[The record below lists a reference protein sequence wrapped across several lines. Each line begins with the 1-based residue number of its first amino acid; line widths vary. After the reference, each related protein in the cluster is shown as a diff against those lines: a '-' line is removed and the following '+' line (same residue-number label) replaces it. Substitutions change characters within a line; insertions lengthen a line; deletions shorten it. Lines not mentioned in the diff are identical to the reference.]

1 MQYIKNFTKERSNK
15 IGASDI
21 SKLIQH
27 PEKSESLYGYDE
39 TALTLW
45 QEKTG
50 KIKREPARFSA
61 EMGNALEPVVLRKFI
76 SENIDKETA
85 EKFYRGYVLCE
96 LNKTDDGYLD
106 AENFQNTNWPKFA
119 LCFISFVFDLFVGY
133 GFFYGKHDFVHYGY
147 QL

>member
-50 KIKREPARFSA
+50 KIH
-61 EMGNALEPVVLRKFI
+61 RKE
-76 SENIDKETA
+76 SENFRTHCQQRTSENR
-85 EKFYRGYVLCE
+85 F
-96 LNKTDDGYLD
+96 LD
-106 AENFQNTNWPKFA
+106 
-119 LCFISFVFDLFVGY
+119 
-133 GFFYGKHDFVHYGY
+133 
-147 QL
+147 